1 VPWYFAVAERDH
13 DIQNPTS
20 AEKIRALGEQLR
32 LAPDS
37 QVLDVA
43 CGKAGPALILA
54 REFGCH
60 ITGVERAPEFAA
72 AAREAVN
79 LAGLQERIDIV
90 EHDAAAYPLEPA
102 SYDVAMCLGASFVWD
117 GLVGTLAALAPSAR
131 SGGHVVVGEPYWR
144 SSLPAGVDAEGFAS
158 LEQTVRRFEDAGLSV
173 TALIS
178 ANDDDWDR
186 YESLHWR
193 AIEEWLTENPDDPD
207 VSEIRQRHEGARRRY
222 VEFQREALGWAIFA
236 GRKP

>member
-1 VPWYFAVAERDH
+1 MPWYFAVAERDH

-32 LAPDS
+32 LTSNS
-37 QVLDVA
+37 QVLDLA

-54 REFGCH
+54 SEFGCR

-72 AAREAVN
+72 AARKRVE
-79 LAGLQERIDIV
+79 LAELQDRIDIV
-90 EHDAAAYPLEPA
+90 EQDAQAFRLEPA
-102 SYDVAMCLGASFVWD
+102 SYDVALCLGASFVWD

-144 SSLPAGVDAEGFAS
+144 FSLPEGVDDEGFVS
-158 LEQTVRRFEDAGLSV
+158 LEETVDRFEDAGLPV

-178 ANDDDWDR
+178 ANEDDWDR
-186 YESLHWR
+186 YESLHWL
-193 AIEEWLTENPDDPD
+193 ALDEWLTANPDHPQAG
-207 VSEIRQRHEGARRRY
+207 EFRARGAAQRTRY
-222 VEFQREALGWAIFA
+222 LAWERPVLGWAIFVC
-236 GRKP
+236 RS

>member
-1 VPWYFAVAERDH
+1 MPWYFAVAERDH

-72 AAREAVN
+72 AAREAN
-79 LAGLQERIDIV
+79 YHI
-90 EHDAAAYPLEPA
+90 
-102 SYDVAMCLGASFVWD
+102 LG
-117 GLVGTLAALAPSAR
+117 PAR
-131 SGGHVVVGEPYWR
+131 SLRTRPQH
-144 SSLPAGVDAEGFAS
+144 L
-158 LEQTVRRFEDAGLSV
+158 VR
-173 TALIS
+173 IS
-178 ANDDDWDR
+178 
-186 YESLHWR
+186 
-193 AIEEWLTENPDDPD
+193 
-207 VSEIRQRHEGARRRY
+207 
-222 VEFQREALGWAIFA
+222 
-236 GRKP
+236 